1 MLVIYQ
7 KKKKNVKRTASSKT
21 SSFSQR
27 SPYESVSLREM
38 KNMEVLKLFL
48 NNCPWTVPDLSFRV
62 LKMQTV
68 SMTLFV

>member
-7 KKKKNVKRTASSKT
+7 KKKKVKRTASSKT

-27 SPYESVSLREM
+27 SPYRRVSLEEM
-38 KNMEVLKLFL
+38 KNMKVLILFL
-48 NNCPWTVPDLSFRV
+48 NNCPWMVPDLSFGV

-68 SMTLFV
+68 SMTLFG

>member
-7 KKKKNVKRTASSKT
+7 KKKVKRTAFSKT

-27 SPYESVSLREM
+27 SPYKRVSLEEV
-38 KNMEVLKLFL
+38 KNMKVLILFL
-48 NNCPWTVPDLSFRV
+48 NNCPWMVPDLSFGV

-68 SMTLFV
+68 SMTLFG